1 MVFVLAAILSKF
13 AFIAINILWMRLR
26 RRHVAARAILSLYVF
41 SVPVLITVGAWQIWR
56 GYANLEPAY
65 WGYVA
70 AWAVI
75 CCILNLLS
83 VYTYKFASLIELS
96 TYRFAIMVVIAF
108 IGDYF
113 FLHTPISLP
122 MAGMVLVTLA
132 GGIILNFERAKFLHK
147 EKGKDGK
154 QAVKNTTLYKIL
166 ALVTFISLLSVFD
179 LAIFKEAIAIQNN
192 FLFHAAAAQTILFL
206 MFFSYGG
213 PAMAG
218 ALREGKVRL
227 PEAALITAIIILAT
241 MLEAYSFGE
250 LPLVIIVLLSVCQ
263 PLVFS
268 IHDFKTKD
276 MPLNAASLLSCVM
289 VVAGI
294 VGILI
299 LKNTIS

>member
-1 MVFVLAAILSKF
+1 MVFVLAALLSKF

-26 RRHVAARAILSLYVF
+26 RRHVAARAILALYVF

-56 GYANLEPAY
+56 GEANLEPAY

-83 VYTYKFASLIELS
+83 VYTYKYASLIELS

-122 MAGMVLVTLA
+122 MAVMVLVTLA
-132 GGIILNFERAKFLHK
+132 GGVILNFERGKFLQ
-147 EKGKDGK
+147 KDGEK
-154 QAVKNTTLYKIL
+154 PRIKDRTLYKVL
-166 ALVTFISLLSVFD
+166 ALVTFISLLSVID
-179 LAIFKEAIAIQNN
+179 LAIFKEALAIQNN
-192 FLFHAAAAQTILFL
+192 FVFHAAAAQTILFV
-206 MFFSYGG
+206 MFFTYGG
-213 PAMAG
+213 PAMAA
-218 ALREGKVRL
+218 ALRERKVHV
-227 PEAALITAIIILAT
+227 PEVALITAIIIVAT
-241 MLEAYSFGE
+241 MLEAYSFSE
-250 LPLVIIVLLSVCQ
+250 LPLVIIVLLGVCQ
-263 PLVFS
+263 PLAFS
-268 IHDFKTKD
+268 IHDFVTKD
-276 MPLNAASLLSCVM
+276 MPLNAASVISCLM

-299 LKNTIS
+299 VKSGIS